1 MKNVSMPKT
10 KRATLLHIKH
20 GAAPMRR
27 ARLTPT
33 TTTPIRGRTATELK
47 LRTCCI
53 RRWQSWVVGGYPG
66 LDPNTNFEETQG
78 SV

>member
-33 TTTPIRGRTATELK
+33 TTTTTTTHSRAHGHRA
-47 LRTCCI
+47 
-53 RRWQSWVVGGYPG
+53 
-66 LDPNTNFEETQG
+66 
-78 SV
+78 